1 MESYEEQVKYN
12 NDGSVNVPF
21 GRAAEWYLA
30 NIPILEN
37 CRLKNQSRQIT
48 PALIKAGILTIE
60 RVQEAADYLEWT
72 TKLGT
77 KKSTNHIDDIVV
89 LTPKGNELL
98 SQINF
103 TRHVFF

>member
-37 CRLKNQSRQIT
+37 CHLKN
-48 PALIKAGILTIE
+48 
-60 RVQEAADYLEWT
+60 
-72 TKLGT
+72 
-77 KKSTNHIDDIVV
+77 
-89 LTPKGNELL
+89 
-98 SQINF
+98 
-103 TRHVFF
+103 